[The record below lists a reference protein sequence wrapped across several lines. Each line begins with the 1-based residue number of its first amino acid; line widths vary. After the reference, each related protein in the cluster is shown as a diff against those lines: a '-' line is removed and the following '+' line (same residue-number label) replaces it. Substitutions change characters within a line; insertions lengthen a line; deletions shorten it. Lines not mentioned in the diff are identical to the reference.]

1 MMENKTVPRGF
12 LRSSWNSVLERD
24 GLKKMRELA
33 EGSKNIL
40 ETRQELSKVHN
51 VGMTGVKESQRHQ
64 PFSKV

>member
-1 MMENKTVPRGF
+1 
-12 LRSSWNSVLERD
+12 
-24 GLKKMRELA
+24 MRELA